1 MITLELFLSPH
12 CISAPSAIAVAME
25 AVKQVSGVRLAI
37 RSDLEDRVRARSLGI
52 FVYPAFVL
60 EGEVFSVGEPEV
72 GQLIQF
78 TKQKREEVKQKK
90 KHDKTAKI
98 SGRSQDRI

>member
-1 MITLELFLSPH
+1 MIMLELFLSPH

-25 AVKQVSGVRLAI
+25 AVKQVPGVRLVI

-60 EGEVFSVGEPEV
+60 GGEVFAVGEPEV
-72 GQLIQF
+72 EQLTQF
-78 TKQKREEVKQKK
+78 IEQKIEEVKQKK
-90 KHDKTAKI
+90 EARQESKAKI
-98 SGRSQDRI
+98 LGRRQD